1 MRAFEFIT
9 AKPAEADPAEV
20 SGHTAKKKTTINLR
34 DLNFL
39 KKKRKAERAEKAE
52 KQKVLS
58 AMFGQN
64 SGLGEDAIEQRR
76 ENIQHVKDTALDATR
91 DSMEAKLEI
100 EDKAIAA
107 VKADKR

>member
-39 KKKRKAERAEKAE
+39 KRKRNAERKDAIE
-52 KQKVLS
+52 KQGVLS
-58 AMFGQN
+58 VMYGQN
-64 SGLGEDAIEQRR
+64 SDLGEDAIEQKRADR
-76 ENIQHVKDTALDATR
+76 QHVKDTALDAAR
-91 DSMEAKLEI
+91 DSMEAKLDL
-100 EDKAIAA
+100 EDEAIAA
-107 VKADKR
+107 VKAKR